1 MSSLKKICS
10 FILFFILV
18 LSSVSC
24 FHKTKKNSIERYNF
38 NEKPVEE
45 TTIDP
50 FDFDENYGSKK
61 IAVVYFSATGNTKM
75 VAEKFK
81 SVLNADIIEL
91 VPTIPYTAEDLML
104 NSNARSSKE
113 QKLLDLED
121 LINDSETIDEE
132 NETVADETN
141 VDSDENAK
149 ETIAFPE
156 YNKINIKKYDVI
168 ALGFPIWY
176 SEAPRIVY
184 RFVKEEN
191 LNNKIIIPFCTSGG
205 SDIDVVEQ
213 QFSVINENATFMQ
226 GRRFDKDA
234 TEEEIKNYL
243 VDIGTDLEIK

>member
-1 MSSLKKICS
+1 MFKLKKIFN
-10 FILFFILV
+10 FILLFVIIS
-18 LSSVSC
+18 LSISC
-24 FHKTKKNSIERYNF
+24 KSKPKTSIEKYNF
-38 NEKPVEE
+38 NDKFIEE

-50 FDFDENYGSKK
+50 FDFDENYGDKK
-61 IAVVYFSATGNTKM
+61 IAVVYFSATGNTKK
-75 VAEKFK
+75 VAEKFNSILK
-81 SVLNADIIEL
+81 GDLIEL
-91 VPTIPYTAEDLML
+91 VPTIPYTDEDLTS

-121 LINDSETIDEE
+121 LINESENIEE
-132 NETVADETN
+132 DGTVINETN
-141 VDSDENAK
+141 IDSDENAK

-176 SEAPRIVY
+176 EEAPRIIY
-184 RFVKEEN
+184 KFVKEED
-191 LNNKIIIPFCTSGG
+191 LANKVIIPFCTSGG

-243 VDIGTDLEIK
+243 VDIGTDLGTK

>member
-1 MSSLKKICS
+1 MFKLKKIFN
-10 FILFFILV
+10 FILLFVIIS
-18 LSSVSC
+18 LSISC
-24 FHKTKKNSIERYNF
+24 KSKSKTSIEKYNF
-38 NEKPVEE
+38 NDKATEE

-91 VPTIPYTAEDLML
+91 VPTVPYTAEDLML

-176 SEAPRIVY
+176 SEAPRIIY
-184 RFVKEEN
+184 RFVKEED
-191 LNNKIIIPFCTSGG
+191 LVNKIIIPFCTSGG

-226 GRRFDKDA
+226 GKRFDKNI

-243 VDIGTDLEIK
+243 IDIGTDLEIK